1 MTVVSLANL
10 HKRPEALAHYYVTS
24 YWQAEWVKK
33 LRWKTIVTSP
43 TPPPPPPPWI
53 EITRASK
60 FQNYFFGNI
69 DIFSDAFSITISD
82 PKILIPFIWR
92 KPVSCRMFTLPA
104 ERKKTSTPAS
114 LSACSNCLAL
124 AMRALYRYGSD
135 LIRSEIAILRKY
147 AN

>member
-1 MTVVSLANL
+1 MTVVSLPNL
-10 HKRPEALAHYYVTS
+10 HKRPEALARYYVTS
-24 YWQAEWVKK
+24 YWQAEWVTK
-33 LRWKTIVTSP
+33 LRWKTIEL
-43 TPPPPPPPWI
+43 PPPPPG
-53 EITRASK
+53 SK
-60 FQNYFFGNI
+60 LQGLQNYFVGNI

-135 LIRSEIAILRKY
+135 LIWSEIAILRKY

>member
-1 MTVVSLANL
+1 MTVVSLPNL
-10 HKRPEALAHYYVTS
+10 HKRPEALARYYVTS
-24 YWQAEWVKK
+24 YWQAEWVTK
-33 LRWKTIVTSP
+33 LRWKTIEL
-43 TPPPPPPPWI
+43 PPPPPG
-53 EITRASK
+53 SK
-60 FQNYFFGNI
+60 LQGLQNYFVGNI
-69 DIFSDAFSITISD
+69 DIFSDAFSIIISD

>member
-1 MTVVSLANL
+1 MTVVSLPNL
-10 HKRPEALAHYYVTS
+10 HKRPEALARYYVTS
-24 YWQAEWVKK
+24 YWQAEWVTK
-33 LRWKTIVTSP
+33 LRWKTIEL
-43 TPPPPPPPWI
+43 PPPPPG
-53 EITRASK
+53 SK
-60 FQNYFFGNI
+60 LQGLQNYFVGNI

-104 ERKKTSTPAS
+104 GRKKTSTPAS